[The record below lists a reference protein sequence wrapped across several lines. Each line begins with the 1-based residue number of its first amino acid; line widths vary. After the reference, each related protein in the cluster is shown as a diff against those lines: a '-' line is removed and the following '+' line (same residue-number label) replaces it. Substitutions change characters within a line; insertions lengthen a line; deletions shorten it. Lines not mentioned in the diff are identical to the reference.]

1 MSIAYNPCNRYNL
14 ETNRNANE
22 HMNKNEFGSRNMRP
36 FVILLIYDN
45 LIITITIMTVGD
57 FNGHKTDND
66 DYA

>member
-1 MSIAYNPCNRYNL
+1 
-14 ETNRNANE
+14 
-22 HMNKNEFGSRNMRP
+22 MRP
-36 FVILLIYDN
+36 FVTLLIYDN